1 MKKEDIKQLLKKDW
15 VVSVAFV
22 AIFAI
27 LVFACWWA
35 WLEFRTSPPYVDFN
49 RYPIKGIDI
58 SRHNG
63 MMNFEAIAE
72 DDVRF
77 VFIKASEGATH
88 RDENFNLNY
97 SKAVRAGL
105 AVGAYHYFRFDVD
118 GIAQAVNFCKVI
130 GESKLA
136 VGAVIDVEDY
146 GNATGVETEVI
157 VDELSSMA
165 DYLSMKGHRVIIYTN
180 KDGYYDYIYG
190 RLGLYPLWIC
200 SFSEVPI
207 SAEWTFWQYNHR
219 GRVKGIKGDVDLNVF
234 SGSEKEWVEFIG
246 LPADEYDE

>member
-105 AVGAYHYFRFDVD
+105 AVGA
-118 GIAQAVNFCKVI
+118 
-130 GESKLA
+130 
-136 VGAVIDVEDY
+136 VIDVEDY
-146 GNATGVETEVI
+146 GNATGIETEVI

-246 LPADEYDE
+246 LPADEYDK